1 LTAMPLL
8 MGVAHIE
15 FDRQRAAEL
24 SGKTADLPR
33 RMVQIGAGTI
43 GSLAAEIL
51 VREGFGDH
59 WTTIDPDYLLPH
71 NLARHD
77 LSAMDVGLPKA
88 IGLAH
93 KLGHLRTDLA
103 ADAVVADV
111 LNPAEHQEAIASA
124 IRSADLVIDAA
135 ASVPVARFLCDRE
148 GAGRRASIFFNPAG
162 TSVVLLIE
170 SADRSIDLRM
180 LEAAYYGGIM
190 RWPELHDHLS
200 QSADTVPYA
209 GACRAVTSRISAS
222 RVQTLTGLVTAGL
235 ADAVS
240 KPDAAARVWTLG
252 SGGVTAVHT
261 VDVGSVRSAWV
272 AGWTIRLPRDLEERI
287 LHMRGANLPVETGG
301 VLFGLVDLVKGRIDL
316 VEAWPAPSGSTGSET
331 EFIRGTK
338 GLRQEVEKAI
348 SRTLEQVRYVGEWH
362 SHPRRARTSPSPTD
376 LCQLGWLAA
385 TLSMDGCPGLMLIAG
400 DKGVSINLGEVIE
413 EVGTAS

>member
-1 LTAMPLL
+1 VKRSSQTN
-8 MGVAHIE
+8 
-15 FDRQRAAEL
+15 
-24 SGKTADLPR
+24 
-33 RMVQIGAGTI
+33 
-43 GSLAAEIL
+43 SLA
-51 VREGFGDH
+51 
-59 WTTIDPDYLLPH
+59 
-71 NLARHD
+71 
-77 LSAMDVGLPKA
+77 
-88 IGLAH
+88 
-93 KLGHLRTDLA
+93 
-103 ADAVVADV
+103 
-111 LNPAEHQEAIASA
+111 
-124 IRSADLVIDAA
+124 RSTV
-135 ASVPVARFLCDRE
+135 
-148 GAGRRASIFFNPAG
+148 
-162 TSVVLLIE
+162 
-170 SADRSIDLRM
+170 
-180 LEAAYYGGIM
+180 LEAAYYGGIL

-222 RVQTLTGLVTAGL
+222 RAQTLAGLVTAGL

-261 VDVGSVRSAWV
+261 VDVGSVRSASV

-301 VLFGLVDLVKGRIDL
+301 VLFGLVDLVKCRIDL

-362 SHPRRARTSPSPTD
+362 SHPRRARTRPTD

-413 EVGTAS
+413 EVEARAQAARHPSNCTRPVSLCACLSGCRFGLRQSPIPRKNIAGPARVTALFVHGNKPAKRDPLAIFA